1 MAKLDF
7 GQDKKIKVTQD
18 GVYLLDEDIKKQIN
32 RKRLSASLINAINQS
47 PGEWLLSSFIEPLVS
62 DKEPIYFARGHWFH
76 SVMEEHFQNPDHS
89 PETLK
94 EDFIRAT
101 KKQPKFAKEPKK
113 DEDLNQYMDLMKDKE
128 SKAWMKG
135 CLKGYIDLAKKNG
148 FYDKKVAQ
156 LFSKGQQTNGVEFF
170 AINSLPDI
178 ENSCLGFID
187 CLFET
192 PDGLR
197 IIDWKT
203 GKFHKGDAGYELQ
216 QTFYTILLEKEG
228 FKVGSAA
235 LVFPVSN
242 VIEEINVHDPDVR
255 DRVMNEVRMADKT
268 LSKCKKEN
276 FYPFKKHKWNSWQSF
291 LTGVG
296 TARKPDINEELF
308 YHYADLSELI

>member
-1 MAKLDF
+1 MAQLDF

-18 GVYLLDEDIKKQIN
+18 GVYLLDEEIKKQVN
-32 RKRLSASLINAINQS
+32 RKKLSASLINSINQS

-89 PETLK
+89 PKTLK

-113 DEDLNQYMDLMKDKE
+113 DEDLNQYMDLMKDND
-128 SKAWMKG
+128 SKIWMKD
-135 CLKGYIDLAKKNG
+135 CLKNYTKLAAKSGLYEN
-148 FYDKKVAQ
+148 KVAT
-156 LFSKGQQTNGVEFF
+156 LFSKGQQVNGVEFF
-170 AINSLPDI
+170 AINTLPDI
-178 ENSCLGFID
+178 ENPCLGFVD

-192 PDGLR
+192 PEGLR

-235 LVFPVSN
+235 LFFPVSE
-242 VIEEINVHDPDVR
+242 VVEEIDIHNKDVR
-255 DRVMNEVRMADKT
+255 DRVMNEVKKADKT
-268 LSKCKKEN
+268 FTKCKEEN

-296 TARKPDINEELF
+296 TAKKPDINEEQF
-308 YHYADLSELI
+308 YFYADLSELM